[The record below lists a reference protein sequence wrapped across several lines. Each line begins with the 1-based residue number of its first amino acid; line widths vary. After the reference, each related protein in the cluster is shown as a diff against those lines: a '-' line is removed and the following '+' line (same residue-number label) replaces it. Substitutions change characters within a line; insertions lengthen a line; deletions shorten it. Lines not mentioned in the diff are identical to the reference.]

1 MLAYHCSTINSLVGR
16 VRLWLVNKELIPY
29 FTLLVYLF
37 RFIRKI
43 MVFLPQ
49 ELSKSGSGLTI
60 KMELQTAIQTLYSWY
75 RTMLIHTV
83 FQRLQFA
90 DLPIRPFTLQ
100 RAVYSWNDISLLKL
114 NSLLRNMFLYF
125 NYKIIYIISGST
137 FFWNPRLQAGK
148 KLPKWTPRSTL
159 GSFMGYSLV
168 HSSTISLILN
178 SQTCA
183 ITPQYRLDYDD

>member
-1 MLAYHCSTINSLVGR
+1 
-16 VRLWLVNKELIPY
+16 
-29 FTLLVYLF
+29 
-37 RFIRKI
+37 

-100 RAVYSWNDISLLKL
+100 RAVYSWNDISLPETKL
-114 NSLLRNMFLYF
+114 SPSKYVSLFQLQDNLHHKRLHIFLESSLT
-125 NYKIIYIISGST
+125 SG
-137 FFWNPRLQAGK
+137 QE
-148 KLPKWTPRSTL
+148 TP
-159 GSFMGYSLV
+159 
-168 HSSTISLILN
+168 
-178 SQTCA
+178 
-183 ITPQYRLDYDD
+183 